1 MYINLN
7 YRSKKLEKYLDLL
20 SIKVPECFYIK
31 EAHRIVQTALQ
42 LAHKDYGETEL
53 GGYLVAGSRKS
64 GEFACMPVYES
75 EESWNPEYAHYALEK
90 AIRQLLNG
98 DTRSMTTRNDK
109 AKQFGGGIRMGDLIV
124 SFSAFKEKWDEAI
137 SVAYASYCAAASAGV
152 KDVYAFAHKTMM
164 EFMVTECPDNICISL
179 LADALYKK

>member
-1 MYINLN
+1 M
-7 YRSKKLEKYLDLL
+7 ELL

-42 LAHKDYGETEL
+42 LARQDYGETEL

-75 EESWNPEYAHYALEK
+75 EEGRNPEYAYYGSEK
-90 AIRQLLNG
+90 AIRLHING
-98 DTRSMTTRNDK
+98 DTRSMTTRNEK
-109 AKQFGGGIRMGDLIV
+109 TKQFGGGIRMGDLIV

-137 SVAYASYCAAASAGV
+137 SVAYASYCEAVSAGV
-152 KDVYAFAHKTMM
+152 KNVYKLAHKKMM

-179 LADALYKK
+179 LANTLYQK